1 MQSKEPLDETHFR
14 FEDFTIDV
22 QRRGL
27 YRGAERIHLTST
39 PFRVLEFLARNAGRI
54 VSKDKLLEVVWGGK
68 REENTVEQAVRQIR
82 RALGE
87 EKEQPRFI
95 QTVPGEGYCFIA
107 AVEPKNG
114 DSLAQEAKA
123 KESLVSA
130 RHSSDNPS
138 RFSRRAA
145 LISVLSVGV
154 LLIAFAELRRSP
166 STLAVANPTKITT
179 SQNHILSPLLSYGA
193 QIFYLR
199 YENGHYSVAAVP
211 DKGGESAEVSAG
223 LQNPELCDLSP
234 VTGAMLLR
242 DLVRPRDNNNPV
254 YVKPLN
260 GAPQRVGSLLAYEAA
275 WYPDGKRILV
285 SFNGV
290 VYATDAKGESLRRLF
305 SVPGNAFWI
314 RWRPDGKRL
323 RFTVIDTASEATSLW
338 EANADGTALHKLF
351 PNVNNQLCCG
361 SWTPDGGFYLLQARV
376 GNTFQIWAERN
387 RDGSL
392 LPIHD
397 RPFPLISGAPSYRSP
412 LSSQD
417 GGRLFVRAEAPRGE
431 LVKYEAHI
439 GEFISI
445 LPSISARTIA
455 FSRDANW
462 FAYTSVA
469 DNNLWRC
476 RADGTDCLELTQG
489 FKQTVLPSWSP
500 DGRTIAFMGT
510 HFTGGWGLYS
520 VPANGGTVR
529 PLVQANEAMG
539 YPDWSPDGRQLVFS
553 EVPPA
558 SNAKGIYIMAFPSL
572 KISTISGSKDF
583 SYPRWSPDGRFLVAQ
598 HSGDLNLY
606 LFDFT
611 SGKWRLLAGM
621 AANYPE
627 WSRDSR
633 YVYFLSERSASRA
646 IFRVSMASLGI
657 EKVASL
663 NGVERP
669 PFFMGDWIGM
679 APDGSPIAIRNA
691 TIEDIYAW
699 NLIAR

>member
-1 MQSKEPLDETHFR
+1 
-14 FEDFTIDV
+14 
-22 QRRGL
+22 
-27 YRGAERIHLTST
+27 
-39 PFRVLEFLARNAGRI
+39 
-54 VSKDKLLEVVWGGK
+54 
-68 REENTVEQAVRQIR
+68 
-82 RALGE
+82 
-87 EKEQPRFI
+87 
-95 QTVPGEGYCFIA
+95 
-107 AVEPKNG
+107 
-114 DSLAQEAKA
+114 
-123 KESLVSA
+123 
-130 RHSSDNPS
+130 
-138 RFSRRAA
+138 
-145 LISVLSVGV
+145 
-154 LLIAFAELRRSP
+154 
-166 STLAVANPTKITT
+166 
-179 SQNHILSPLLSYGA
+179 
-193 QIFYLR
+193 
-199 YENGHYSVAAVP
+199 VP
-211 DKGGESAEVSAG
+211 DKGGETAVVSTG
-223 LQNPELCDLSP
+223 LHNPELCDLSP

-260 GAPQRVGSLLAYEAA
+260 GPARRVGNLLAYEAA
-275 WYPDGKRILV
+275 WYPDGRRILV
-285 SFNGV
+285 SFNEAL
-290 VYATDAKGESLRRLF
+290 YATDERGESLRRLF

-314 RWRPDGKRL
+314 KWSPHGKRL
-323 RFTVIDTASEATSLW
+323 RFTAIDTASEATSLW

-351 PNVNNQLCCG
+351 PNVSNQLCCG
-361 SWTPDGGFYLLQARV
+361 SWTPDGRFYLFQARV

-392 LPIHD
+392 LPIQGQ
-397 RPFPLISGAPSYRSP
+397 PFPLISGAPSYRSP
-412 LSSQD
+412 LASQD
-417 GGRLFVRAEAPRGE
+417 GRRLFVRAEAPRGE
-431 LVKYEAHI
+431 LVKYDAHI

-445 LPSISARTIA
+445 LPSISARTIT
-455 FSRDANW
+455 FSSDTNW

-476 RADGTDCLELTQG
+476 RADGTDCLELTEG

-500 DGRTIAFMGT
+500 DGRTIAFMGI
-510 HFTGGWGLYS
+510 HFTGDWGLYS
-520 VPANGGTVR
+520 VPANGGTIR
-529 PLVQANEAMG
+529 PLVQSNEAMG

-553 EVPPA
+553 EVPPV
-558 SNAKGIYIMAFPSL
+558 SKPKGIYLMDIPSP
-572 KISTISGSKDF
+572 KISTIPESSDF
-583 SYPRWSPDGRFLVAQ
+583 SYPRWSPNGRFLVAQ

-611 SGKWRLLAGM
+611 SAKWRLLAGM